1 MHSWQKVHPL
11 FMFQFDQQGY
21 FIHITIDD
29 MDGHDNKKFLFSNL
43 EQDEL
48 TYRKNDI
55 NIGPY

>member
-1 MHSWQKVHPL
+1 
-11 FMFQFDQQGY
+11 MFQFDQQGY